1 MQEYAVMASRIRDSI
16 TEKANSLNVED
27 DLLIEGLNDDP
38 E

>member
-1 MQEYAVMASRIRDSI
+1 MASRIRDSI

-27 DLLIEGLNDDP
+27 DLLIEGLNDDS